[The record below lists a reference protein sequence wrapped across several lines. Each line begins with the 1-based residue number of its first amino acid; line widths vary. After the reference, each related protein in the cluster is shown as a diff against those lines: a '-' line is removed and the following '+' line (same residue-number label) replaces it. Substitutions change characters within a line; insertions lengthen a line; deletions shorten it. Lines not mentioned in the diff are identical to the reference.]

1 MSNVDGILEEMNKR
15 RLFLSTM
22 FYRITTHIHNRDI
35 SYLST
40 MLKDWIKD
48 PVGKEMLIL
57 MIAELHASEEGTIE
71 SLLTHD
77 SIIARELGLLAQ
89 QIAKNKDSSKVV

>member
-1 MSNVDGILEEMNKR
+1 MSNAIGILEEMDER
-15 RLFLSTM
+15 RIFLSTM
-22 FYRITTHIHNRDI
+22 LSKITKHLHNGDT
-35 SYLST
+35 SYIST

-57 MIAELHASEEGTIE
+57 MIAELYASELYASEKEVTIE

-89 QIAKNKDSSKVV
+89 RVAKG